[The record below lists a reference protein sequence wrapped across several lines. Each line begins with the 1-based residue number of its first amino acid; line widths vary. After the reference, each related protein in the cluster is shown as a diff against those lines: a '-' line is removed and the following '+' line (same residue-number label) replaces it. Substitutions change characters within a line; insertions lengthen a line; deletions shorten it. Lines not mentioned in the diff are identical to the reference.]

1 MLKFKAD
8 YTTLTATFEDFIL
21 LVYTVID
28 DLYQQSAPVCVSRR
42 RNIHTAK
49 MSDSEI
55 ITLGICGELIGID
68 SEKAWYSFV
77 KRNYRHL
84 FPNLCCRTRF
94 NRTRR
99 SLLQVT
105 ELLRQ
110 KLTQSFPI
118 PASRYFVIDSFP
130 LPVCKFGRARYC
142 RSFRENGANYGKC
155 PSKKE
160 TYFGFKV
167 HALITIEGYITA
179 FEITPA
185 SVDDREG
192 LRDLAENHLQVT
204 ILGDKGYTGE
214 NLLQD
219 MHEKGICLMSLKPS
233 NYKNNWPTE
242 IRQLIFRFRRRV
254 ETVFSQLSEQL
265 NAEKVLAKSFH
276 GLCTRLQNKILG
288 HNLCMAF
295 NSVFGEQC
303 DIGKIKHLIF

>member
-1 MLKFKAD
+1 MLKFKDD
-8 YTTLTATFEDFIL
+8 YTTLIATFEDFIL

-28 DLYQQSAPVCVSRR
+28 DLYQQFVPTCVSQR
-42 RNIHTAK
+42 RNVDTAR

-55 ITLGICGELIGID
+55 ITLSICGELIGID
-68 SEKAWYSFV
+68 SENAWYSFV

-84 FPNLCCRTRF
+84 FPSLCSRTRF

-99 SLLQVT
+99 ALLQIT

-110 KLTQSFPI
+110 KLAQFFPI
-118 PASRYFVIDSFP
+118 HTSRYFVIDSFP

-142 RSFRENGANYGKC
+142 HSFRGDGADYGKC

-192 LRDLAENHLQVT
+192 LRDFAENHLCLT
-204 ILGDKGYTGE
+204 ILGDKGYAGE
-214 NLLQD
+214 KLWQD
-219 MHEKGICLMSLKPS
+219 MRDKGICLMSLKPS
-233 NYKNNWPTE
+233 NYKNNWPKE
-242 IRQLIFRFRRRV
+242 IRQLIFRFRRRI

-265 NAEKVLAKSFH
+265 NAEKVLAKSFR

-295 NSVFGEQC
+295 NSIFGEQC
-303 DIGKIKHLIF
+303 DIGKIKHFIF

>member
-1 MLKFKAD
+1 MLKFKDD

-28 DLYQQSAPVCVSRR
+28 DLYQRSVPVCVSQR
-42 RNIHTAK
+42 RNVHTAK

-55 ITLGICGELIGID
+55 ITLSICGELIGID

-84 FPNLCCRTRF
+84 FPHLCCRTRF

-99 SLLQVT
+99 ALLQVT

-110 KLTQSFPI
+110 KLAQSFPI
-118 PASRYFVIDSFP
+118 PNSRYFVIDSFP
-130 LPVCKFGRARYC
+130 LPVCKFGHARYC
-142 RSFRENGANYGKC
+142 RSFREDGANYGKC

-167 HALITIEGYITA
+167 HALITIEGYVTA

-192 LRDLAENHLQVT
+192 LRDLAENHLRVT
-204 ILGDKGYTGE
+204 IFGDKGYTGE

-219 MHEKGICLMSLKPS
+219 MREKGICLMSLKPS
-233 NYKNNWPTE
+233 NHKNNWPKE

-303 DIGKIKHLIF
+303 DIGQIKHLIF

>member
-1 MLKFKAD
+1 MLKFQNN
-8 YTTLTATFEDFIL
+8 YTTIIATFEDFIL
-21 LVYTVID
+21 LTYTVID
-28 DLYQQSAPVCVSRR
+28 DLYKQFAPAAVSER
-42 RNIHTAK
+42 RNRHQARL
-49 MSDSEI
+49 SDSEI
-55 ITLGICGELIGID
+55 ITISICGELLGID
-68 SEKAWYSFV
+68 SENAWYSFV
-77 KRNYRHL
+77 KKNYQHL
-84 FPNLCCRTRF
+84 FPKLCSRTRF

-99 SLLQVT
+99 ALIQTT

-110 KLTQSFPI
+110 KLACVFPV

-142 RSFRENGANYGKC
+142 RSFRTDGANYGKC

-167 HALITIEGYITA
+167 HALITLEGYITA

-192 LRDLAENHLQVT
+192 LRDLAEKHYGLT

-214 NLLQD
+214 KLLQD
-219 MHEKGICLMSLKPS
+219 MKSNGICLMSLKPS
-233 NYKNNWPTE
+233 NYRNNWSKE
-242 IRQLIFRFRRRV
+242 VRQLIFRFRRRV

-265 NAEKVLAKSFH
+265 NAERVLAKSFH
-276 GLCTRLQNKILG
+276 GLCTRLVNKILG

-295 NSVFGEQC
+295 NSIFHEPC
-303 DIGKIKHLIF
+303 EIGKIKQLIF